1 MTNDLQIY
9 ILQTDF
15 CKSEIQQAA
24 AFNKYW
30 GDTFLVLRYEFRFYH
45 PGSKNWFA
53 NSANDVPHVQK
64 CQDICES
71 LLILAQIHFTGIS
84 KVIHVY
90 FLFFCLP
97 TVMKLNKRRAKT
109 KQCLENYFFASFF
122 YWFWFEFDF
131 DKTFCR
137 DKNCPSVYCYK
148 RNVAFNLVEKLWGR
162 VGSSRERKLNG
173 DEVLTTTVSS
183 SVSTIILKTKK
194 NTIGRSKMWDKI
206 CLQSYQR
213 LLEPSASN
221 DTLIIC
227 LIVIDKSWFWSW
239 HFKILGSLTQT
250 MVSNYL

>member
-1 MTNDLQIY
+1 MSRYLRITANFGTDL
-9 ILQTDF
+9 LWRH
-15 CKSEIQQAA
+15 QQSHSCV
-24 AFNKYW
+24 F
-30 GDTFLVLRYEFRFYH
+30 
-45 PGSKNWFA
+45 
-53 NSANDVPHVQK
+53 
-64 CQDICES
+64 S
-71 LLILAQIHFTGIS
+71 L
-84 KVIHVY
+84 
-90 FLFFCLP
+90 FLFTNC
-97 TVMKLNKRRAKT
+97 NET
-109 KQCLENYFFASFF
+109 KQKTSQNKTMSRKWFFCFILTNNNFF